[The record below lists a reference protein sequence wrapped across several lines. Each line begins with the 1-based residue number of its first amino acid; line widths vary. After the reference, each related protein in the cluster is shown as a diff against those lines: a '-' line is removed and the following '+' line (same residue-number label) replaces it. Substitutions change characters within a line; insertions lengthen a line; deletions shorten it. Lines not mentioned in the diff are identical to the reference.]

1 MTVHEGEHLV
11 RGPAGFL
18 RNADVSVSLDRRLED
33 FASHAENAPIL
44 LSISDTGVGIPPQ
57 LAEQIFDPFF
67 TTKAHGTGVG
77 LRICRSIIESHG
89 GRLWALGSQGRGA
102 TFHFS
107 LPITIPAPF
116 RASLLLP
123 LSSTISWS
131 RNSTE
136 IPRSIGLEPV

>member
-11 RGPAGFL
+11 RGPAGLL

-44 LSISDTGVGIPPQ
+44 LAISDTAWGSPAARGADFRSVLYNESPRHWRGASH
-57 LAEQIFDPFF
+57 LPFNYRVPWW
-67 TTKAHGTGVG
+67 TLV
-77 LRICRSIIESHG
+77 G
-89 GRLWALGSQGRGA
+89 GRLPRARRD
-102 TFHFS
+102 FHFS